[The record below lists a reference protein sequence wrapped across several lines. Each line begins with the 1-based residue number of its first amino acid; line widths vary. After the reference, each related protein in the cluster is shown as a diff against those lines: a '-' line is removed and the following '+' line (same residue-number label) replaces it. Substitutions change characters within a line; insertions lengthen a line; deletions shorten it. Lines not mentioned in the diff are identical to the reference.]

1 MGEKLVNRPEGLYR
15 LKGHVL
21 TDDGPY
27 EVHIVGKFVE
37 ARRTKVA
44 ERTVLVGLGPAG
56 RVTAEEIEAWWTA
69 DA

>member
-27 EVHIVGKFVE
+27 EVHIVGKSVE
-37 ARRTKVA
+37 ARRA
-44 ERTVLVGLGPAG
+44 HGAG
-56 RVTAEEIEAWWTA
+56 RARPGGSR
-69 DA
+69 DGGGN